1 MRSNDIN
8 LFQLNIAPITVVM
21 AFDRGARRA
30 TNGRASRRPGTV
42 WRLLARGRSA
52 IPVVLTWASCS
63 RLDWR

>member
-8 LFQLNIAPITVVM
+8 LFQLNIALITVVM
-21 AFDRGARRA
+21 AFDTGACRPA

-52 IPVVLTWASCS
+52 IPVVFTWASCL
-63 RLDWR
+63 R